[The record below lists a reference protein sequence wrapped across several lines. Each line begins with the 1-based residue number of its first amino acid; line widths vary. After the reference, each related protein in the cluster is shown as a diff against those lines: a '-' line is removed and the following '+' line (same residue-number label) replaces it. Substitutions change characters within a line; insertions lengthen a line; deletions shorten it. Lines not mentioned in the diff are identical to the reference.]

1 MKSKNLFLFLITITL
16 TLACA
21 MGDLSTD
28 YSTGTPTVK
37 VTDLP
42 DKTPSS
48 IRTLIPTPVVLF
60 STPQALPFPAW
71 VTDFSDPILSALDG
85 RRPDFHD
92 EFTSLNRGW
101 FYFIP
106 GSRRGPFY
114 AHLQEGTLIM
124 QLPAENENKDYWVYN
139 PKLIRKNF
147 VLNFDFQFEETQPED
162 TVRVQFDQTIDRSVA
177 LDLSKGQTWAL
188 HWGSRDNWQSQT
200 GTFDYLAPE
209 RITILIVMHGEQ
221 CAVYLNDDPLTY
233 LDNCRT
239 DATVRSS
246 PWAVTFHMLADPGH
260 IAAAS
265 IDNLRLWD
273 LDKIP
278 NLAAPQ

>member
-1 MKSKNLFLFLITITL
+1 MKSGKLLYFLIAITL
-16 TLACA
+16 TFACA
-21 MGDLSTD
+21 MGDLSTG
-28 YSTGTPTVK
+28 YFIGTPTAK
-37 VTDLP
+37 MTDFP
-42 DKTPSS
+42 DD
-48 IRTLIPTPVVLF
+48 TLLSTHTPTPTPAVLF
-60 STPQALPFPAW
+60 STPEALPFPAW
-71 VTDFSDPILSALDG
+71 VTDFPTQPLAHWMGAALIFMTNSRG
-85 RRPDFHD
+85 
-92 EFTSLNRGW
+92 LNRGW

-177 LDLSKGQTWAL
+177 LDLSKNQTWAL

-246 PWAVTFHMLADPGH
+246 PWAVTFHILADPGH